1 MGCGNA
7 KKEIENQMMIMQL
20 ERVNIQMERAKN
32 LKLLED
38 IDGIKRKTISIPDY
52 IDPKFSQQRN
62 KSIKSEPSPLIKGG
76 KEIRSSKTIK
86 RINKTVGKKVKKS
99 KKTTSNG
106 NND

>member
-20 ERVNIQMERAKN
+20 ERVNIQMERANN

-38 IDGIKRKTISIPDY
+38 IDGFKRKAISIPDY

-62 KSIKSEPSPLIKGG
+62 KSIKSEPTPLIKGG

-86 RINKTVGKKVKKS
+86 RINKTASKKVKNRKKS
-99 KKTTSNG
+99 IYSG